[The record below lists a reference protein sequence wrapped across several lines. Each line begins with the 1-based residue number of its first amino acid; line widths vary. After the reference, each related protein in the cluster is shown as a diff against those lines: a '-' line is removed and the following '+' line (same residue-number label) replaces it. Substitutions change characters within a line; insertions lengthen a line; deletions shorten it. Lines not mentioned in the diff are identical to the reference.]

1 MLETLKPAVL
11 LPRLFTYRKLR
22 EYEEAYAA
30 GRTEYGEI
38 LQVYRALE
46 RGKKVI
52 SVNLA
57 METAGINKDGSPVLA
72 IANATARWCWFVRAA
87 GRIYDRGAGGWNH
100 PASAFVSDWSVNPG
114 WRNRILCAERAT
126 KGTRFRFLQDFFP
139 VYLPDE
145 LQARVPMVPP
155 GKMPRKN
162 AAMENYVILWEADWQ
177 KAPRDPLLLKR
188 ITREYFT
195 VEAEWDLTD
204 VERMLLET
212 AAYAGE

>member
-1 MLETLKPAVL
+1 MLESLKAAVL
-11 LPRLFTYRKLR
+11 SPRSSTYRKLQ
-22 EYEEAYAA
+22 EYEEAYKTNPI
-30 GRTEYGEI
+30 RYGEI
-38 LQVYRALE
+38 LQVYRALWK
-46 RGKKVI
+46 GKTVI

-57 METAGINKDGSPVLA
+57 MEAAGINLDGSPVLA

-87 GRIYDRGAGGWNH
+87 GRIYDPGHHSWSH

-114 WRNRILCAERAT
+114 YRNRILCAERAT

-155 GKMPRKN
+155 GKIPRKN

-177 KAPRDPLLLKR
+177 KAPRDPVLLKR